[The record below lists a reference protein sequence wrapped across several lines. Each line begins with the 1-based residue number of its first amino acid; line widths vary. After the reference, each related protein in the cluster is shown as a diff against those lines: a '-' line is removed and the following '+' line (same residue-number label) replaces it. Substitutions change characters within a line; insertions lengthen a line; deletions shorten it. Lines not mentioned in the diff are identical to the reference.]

1 MIIPLNKYL
10 VVEPV
15 KEERQENKNV
25 VLLPEGVEV
34 KTSPFSL
41 VRLQTPHSES
51 ALRSGTTLVAHDH
64 MIEKVEIRGKMHY
77 LLLENHVVGYLGEA
91 GVNKR

>member
-1 MIIPLNKYL
+1 VIIPLNKYL

-15 KEERQENKNV
+15 EEEKQENKNV

-41 VRLQTPHSES
+41 VRLQVAHSES
-51 ALRSGTTLVAHDH
+51 DLWPGTVLIVQDH
-64 MIEKVEIRGKMHY
+64 MLEKVELMGETHY
-77 LLLENHVVGYLGEA
+77 LLLENYVIGYLGEA

>member
-1 MIIPLNKYL
+1 VIIPLNKYL

-15 KEERQENKNV
+15 KEEKQENKNV
-25 VLLPEGVEV
+25 VLLPEGVDI

-51 ALRSGTTLVAHDH
+51 ELCTGTILVVQDH
-64 MIEKVEIRGKMHY
+64 MLEKVEITGKTYY
-77 LLLENHVVGYLGEA
+77 LLLENYVVGCLGEA